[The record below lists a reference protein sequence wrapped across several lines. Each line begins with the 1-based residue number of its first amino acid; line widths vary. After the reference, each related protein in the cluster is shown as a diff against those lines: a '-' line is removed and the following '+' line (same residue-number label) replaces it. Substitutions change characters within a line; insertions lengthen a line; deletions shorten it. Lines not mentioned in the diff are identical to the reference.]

1 VARLSFGPGAMVA
14 AAFIGPGTVTTA
26 TASGAGFGVSLL
38 WAVAFSVLATLVL
51 QELAMRSALV
61 TQRDLSHLMRGLGAG
76 RWWGGVL
83 VALIVLAIGV
93 GNSAYQS
100 GNLAGAS
107 LGLEAAFGGTTTLW
121 VLVAAVIAGILIGLD
136 RYVLLERALVGLV
149 SLMALLFVGLAL
161 LLLPDILAL
170 PSERWQPSLPD
181 GGQTMVLALIGTTV
195 VPYNLFLHATAARKR
210 WADQDTATALK
221 DARLESAI
229 SILIGGLVTA
239 AIVLVASVLLTPAD
253 GEAAIARLIAAVE
266 VTLPGWGAIAVG
278 TGLFAAGLTSAIAAP
293 VSAGWAVCGA
303 MGWSVDHQS
312 GRFRGVAFLVLLTGV
327 LFAAFTTRPVALIVL
342 AQAANALL
350 LPIVALALVVVANQ
364 TAVLGTYR
372 NSWFSNTLA
381 ILVLVIVLGLAGHRL
396 LGLF

>member
-1 VARLSFGPGAMVA
+1 MARLSFGPGAMVA

-61 TQRDLSHLMRGLGAG
+61 TQRDLSALMRGLGAG
-76 RWWGGVL
+76 RWWGGLL

-121 VLVAAVIAGILIGLD
+121 VLVAAVIAGTLIWLD
-136 RYVLLERALVGLV
+136 RYVFLERALVGLV

-170 PSERWQPSLPD
+170 PSERWRPRLPD
-181 GGQTMVLALIGTTV
+181 GAQTMVLALIGTTV

-210 WADQDTATALK
+210 WAGQDTAT
-221 DARLESAI
+221 
-229 SILIGGLVTA
+229 
-239 AIVLVASVLLTPAD
+239 
-253 GEAAIARLIAAVE
+253 
-266 VTLPGWGAIAVG
+266 
-278 TGLFAAGLTSAIAAP
+278 
-293 VSAGWAVCGA
+293 
-303 MGWSVDHQS
+303 
-312 GRFRGVAFLVLLTGV
+312 
-327 LFAAFTTRPVALIVL
+327 
-342 AQAANALL
+342 
-350 LPIVALALVVVANQ
+350 
-364 TAVLGTYR
+364 
-372 NSWFSNTLA
+372 
-381 ILVLVIVLGLAGHRL
+381 
-396 LGLF
+396 